1 VSQYLTEGLDRARES
16 LNEAQALRDRY
27 VIGTSVSRRV
37 AAAAASAV
45 SFLSF
50 SSVYYSY
57 LAAKYVCIQEVII
70 LWEFYL
76 NFKYLQQE
84 VAASAGESSFRS
96 FMIAVQR
103 CTSSVAILQ
112 QVICANNYP

>member
-57 LAAKYVCIQEVII
+57 LAAKYVCVKK
-70 LWEFYL
+70 LSFYG
-76 NFKYLQQE
+76 NF
-84 VAASAGESSFRS
+84 
-96 FMIAVQR
+96 I
-103 CTSSVAILQ
+103 
-112 QVICANNYP
+112 

>member
-16 LNEAQALRDRY
+16 LNEAAALRDRY

-50 SSVYYSY
+50 LFIFGS
-57 LAAKYVCIQEVII
+57 
-70 LWEFYL
+70 
-76 NFKYLQQE
+76 
-84 VAASAGESSFRS
+84 
-96 FMIAVQR
+96 
-103 CTSSVAILQ
+103 
-112 QVICANNYP
+112 QVLHSEL